1 MNLKSVNKIETN
13 KYELEITVGAEEFEK
28 GLQDAFKK
36 NAKQIQVP
44 GFRRGKAPRK
54 FIEKVYGEGVFYED
68 AVNALYPQA
77 YSDAIVESGLIPVD
91 RADIDITEVS
101 KEGFS
106 FKAVVTTKPE
116 VTVTGYK
123 GIEVKKL
130 DRKVEDADIDDD
142 IRRLRERNAR
152 TITVEDRAAENGDI
166 TKIDFEGF
174 VDGVAFEGGKGENYS
189 LTLGSNQFIPGFE
202 DQIIGH
208 NTGDEFD
215 VNVKF
220 PEDYHAEE
228 LKGKDSVFKVK
239 LHKIE
244 KRELPELDDEFA
256 KDASEF
262 DTLAELRED
271 IAQKIKNRFDT
282 AANNEV
288 EGKLM
293 DAVIAGL
300 EAEIPEVMYTNR
312 IDEMVRD
319 FEYRMSAQGIN
330 LDMYLQYTG
339 MDMESFRG
347 NFREQAERQVK
358 TRLAL
363 EGFVKAEGIDLT
375 EEELEAEYN
384 KAAETYNIT
393 ADELKKYVP
402 ADDMKAD
409 ATVSKAIQFVRDN
422 AVITVVD
429 SIEEEKTEEPASEE

>member
-1 MNLKSVNKIETN
+1 MSRSEEMKRLVKKYEKVFQYITEHLSMNLRLK
-13 KYELEITVGAEEFEK
+13 EIAE
-28 GLQDAFKK
+28 Q
-36 NAKQIQVP
+36 
-44 GFRRGKAPRK
+44 
-54 FIEKVYGEGVFYED
+54 
-68 AVNALYPQA
+68 
-77 YSDAIVESGLIPVD
+77 
-91 RADIDITEVS
+91 T
-101 KEGFS
+101 
-106 FKAVVTTKPE
+106 
-116 VTVTGYK
+116 
-123 GIEVKKL
+123 
-130 DRKVEDADIDDD
+130 
-142 IRRLRERNAR
+142 
-152 TITVEDRAAENGDI
+152 
-166 TKIDFEGF
+166 
-174 VDGVAFEGGKGENYS
+174 NYS
-189 LTLGSNQFIPGFE
+189 
-202 DQIIGH
+202 IG
-208 NTGDEFD
+208 
-215 VNVKF
+215 
-220 PEDYHAEE
+220 
-228 LKGKDSVFKVK
+228 
-239 LHKIE
+239 
-244 KRELPELDDEFA
+244 
-256 KDASEF
+256 
-262 DTLAELRED
+262 
-271 IAQKIKNRFDT
+271 FDT

-363 EGFVKAEGIDLT
+363 EGIVKAEGIDLT